1 MESFRGHD
9 PADAMDAPMPQSK
22 LKLRKKAVDDDA
34 GPAPGRK
41 RARREKDVD
50 KAYPDDRSST
60 GGRDEK
66 PDVVAAP
73 AVGVP
78 FLTASGRDDIEAG
91 KSLLELLLKPSRQKS
106 KRRDDR
112 TEEEMFGTHDMT
124 LVPPGIVNKMDK
136 LKDDYVRSVA
146 TEHTRH
152 WIQMSGFG
160 DSSKFMSNLIPAVE
174 PQYPCNYPTI
184 LDEIVVSF
192 MFKRPEYTDMLIRTV
207 IKRHTEHVYPEKN
220 PLVQTMLQKIAL
232 LHTGELFGDSA
243 ATTRHRIATLA
254 IVKALFHSNQ
264 EKLYL
269 STWILDCLRVTSQ
282 DMLDVLVAKLLN
294 AIAFLP
300 LMQPEPHAL
309 PWLAMWQDETWSI
322 YDGGHQLVDLVHLE
336 TKHDPS
342 TRRVTRSIV
351 REALLRFAYMPQG
364 HFSFFAPAFRSYLC
378 AATTDSLAMLT
389 DVVPKFPP
397 RYVAA
402 DPHPITQLLDLFA
415 SAIPL
420 ANASDNAWF
429 LLHLWPLVLTSDDA
443 PELLPMVFTRYM
455 AYVFGG
461 LNDKKLPEQLGF
473 GPHVV
478 FGTVDAWQ
486 SLRTFLEAIPTH
498 ATKRLPTIRRV
509 FAAWK
514 AAWAEATVPLHVMLT
529 MVVVSLSFEATD
541 DTSAAYH
548 ATMTEFRALTL
559 SLLTAKAATLF
570 ASGPGYLAFRHT
582 FLQHPRGVC
591 PKRLA
596 HVVDTVLAQLPL
608 DDASYALGLQQT
620 LVASLADEMEPL
632 PGVAFFDWQ
641 QHIVRVLPSGPST
654 ITHPPQPLLTVLLL
668 TELVSTASPSVAT
681 FVQRQVATSPAV
693 YEALIALLS
702 SMDQDVVDATLGL
715 LQNVLTRW
723 HDLVPDLWT
732 QPHVLQTIARL
743 AHRADARG
751 AKTLL
756 EALVTRGPPRV
767 PLLLLRLCVDA
778 LPSLPAHE
786 MLAYVHDVQLGL
798 GQTPAVWEP
807 VLQFASAQLLST
819 ATAYWTEKSAAH
831 MGLLLLRMLY
841 KLQWRPEYASLLPFA
856 LRTLE
861 TSSDV
866 ICALQLGLLYDVVAT
881 APRAQDIAPVLTSS
895 NVSSRLQLLLS
906 LPQQRGPSV
915 VALAKRTLGALET
928 KPSAV
933 ASSSSSGKL
942 HRTDDD

>member
-9 PADAMDAPMPQSK
+9 PADTMDAPMPQSK

-136 LKDDYVRSVA
+136 LKDDYVRAVA
-146 TEHTRH
+146 AEHTRH
-152 WIQMSGFG
+152 WIHMSGFG

-192 MFKRPEYTDMLIRTV
+192 MFKRPEYTDVLIRTV

-282 DMLDVLVAKLLN
+282 DMLEVLVAKLLN

-300 LMQPEPHAL
+300 LMQPEPQAL

-342 TRRVTRSIV
+342 TRRVTRAIV

-378 AATTDSLAMLT
+378 AATTGSLEMLSE
-389 DVVPKFPP
+389 VLPKFPP
-397 RYVAA
+397 RYAA
-402 DPHPITQLLDLFA
+402 DDPHPVSQLLELFA

-429 LLHLWPLVLTSDDA
+429 LLHLWPLVLQSDDVA
-443 PELLPMVFTRYM
+443 SLLPTIFSRYM

-461 LNDKKLPEQLGF
+461 LDEKTQTDPLGF
-473 GPHVV
+473 SANVA
-478 FGTVDAWQ
+478 FSTVDAWH
-486 SLRTFLEAIPTH
+486 SLRTFLEAIPKH
-498 ATKRLPTIRRV
+498 ATKRLATIRTV
-509 FAAWK
+509 FRAWK
-514 AAWAEATVPLHVMLT
+514 AAWRDAALPLHVMLT
-529 MVVVSLSFEATD
+529 MVVVSLSFHATD
-541 DTSAAYH
+541 DACAAFH
-548 ATMTEFRALTL
+548 ATRTEFRALTL
-559 SLLTAKAATLF
+559 SLLTAKAATLY

-582 FLQHPRGVC
+582 FLQHPRGLC
-591 PKRLA
+591 PKQLA
-596 HVVDTVLAQLPL
+596 NVVDTVLAQLPL
-608 DDASYALGLQQT
+608 NDNTLYALGLQQT
-620 LVASLADEMEPL
+620 LATSLAAELEPL
-632 PGVAFFDWQ
+632 PDVAFFDWQ
-641 QHIVRVLPSGPST
+641 QHVVMALPSGPSCAAY
-654 ITHPPQPLLTVLLL
+654 PPQPLLTLHLL
-668 TELVSTASPSVAT
+668 TELVTNASLTVAT

-702 SMDQDVVDATLGL
+702 SRDHDVVNATLRL
-715 LQNVLTRW
+715 LHDVLTRF
-723 HDLVPDLWT
+723 HDPVPDLWT
-732 QPHVLQTIARL
+732 QPHVVQAIARL
-743 AHRADARG
+743 AHRGEMSAAT
-751 AKTLL
+751 TLL

-778 LPSLPAHE
+778 LPSLAAHE
-786 MLAYVHDVQLGL
+786 MRAYVHDVEIGL
-798 GQTPAVWEP
+798 ATTPAAWEQ

-819 ATAYWTEKSAAH
+819 ASAHWTEKSAAH
-831 MGLLLLRMLY
+831 MGLLVLRMLY
-841 KLQWRPEYASLLPFA
+841 KLDWRPEYASVLPFA

-866 ICALQLGLLYDVVAT
+866 VCALQLGLLYDVVAT
-881 APRAQDIAPVLTSS
+881 APRTEDIAPVLTAS
-895 NVSSRLQLLLS
+895 NVSSRLQLLLA
-906 LPQQRGPSV
+906 LPQQRGPSI
-915 VALAKRTLGALET
+915 VALARRTLGALET
-928 KPSAV
+928 KHPA
-933 ASSSSSGKL
+933 AAAPSSSL
-942 HRTDDD
+942 